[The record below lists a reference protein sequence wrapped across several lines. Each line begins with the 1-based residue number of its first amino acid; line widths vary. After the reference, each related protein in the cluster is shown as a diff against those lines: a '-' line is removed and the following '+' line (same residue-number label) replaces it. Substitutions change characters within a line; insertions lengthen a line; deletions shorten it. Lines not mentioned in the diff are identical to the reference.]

1 MRCLCASARRCQ
13 RTNSMRPSSD
23 SGRRSNGLRNSRWH
37 LQPEDDVTKVAGSPD
52 PSADAGGALCA
63 GGTKH
68 EPSRFPWHGGL
79 YTGGYGRFRRREP
92 LDGETRSPTESLSSL
107 GVFRRHER
115 ALVGVPR
122 RAVPSNGWT
131 LCRDRHSVDFMQDR
145 PGSARSVLRWT
156 SYRSFRSRLSTGL
169 MTPGGLRAAQQ
180 SPRWTSYSSRSPTGV
195 LRTGPGELRA
205 GQHACN

>member
-1 MRCLCASARRCQ
+1 
-13 RTNSMRPSSD
+13 MRPSSD
-23 SGRRSNGLRNSRWH
+23 SVQQSNGLRSSRRH

-52 PSADAGGALCA
+52 PSAGAGGALCA

-68 EPSRFPWHGGL
+68 APSRFPWYGGL
-79 YTGGYGRFRRREP
+79 YTGRCGRFRRQEP
-92 LDGETRSPTESLSSL
+92 LDGETWLPTESLSSL

-145 PGSARSVLRWT
+145 PGSALSVLRWT
-156 SYRSFRSRLSTGL
+156 SYRSLRSRLSTGL

-180 SPRWTSYSSRSPTGV
+180 SPRWTSCGSRSPTGV

-205 GQHACN
+205 G